1 VIPLLCMMIEDED
14 NAIFIERLYGSYVRL
29 MYDVIS
35 DYTTLI
41 SAKFDIVQDTL
52 VKLYPHLDYLKT
64 LDHDQ
69 LANYIIK
76 TTKSAVVDYIRNE
89 KRQGG
94 AAYIE
99 NLDTKKDES
108 AELDARLMA
117 IEETDAFQAAW
128 RELDEDTQRL
138 LLMKLNLRMPD
149 KEIAEALGLTTTS
162 VHVLVY
168 RARKKFIRIFSSQ
181 NP

>member
-1 VIPLLCMMIEDED
+1 MIPLICMMIEDED
-14 NAIFIERLYGSYVRL
+14 NASFIDRLYRSYVRL
-29 MYDVIS
+29 MYEVIS
-35 DYTTLI
+35 NYTTLR

-52 VKLYPHLDYLKT
+52 VKLYPHLGYLKT
-64 LDHDQ
+64 LDHDK
-69 LANYIIK
+69 LTNYIIR
-76 TTKSAVVDYIRNE
+76 TTKSAIVDYVRNE

-94 AAYIE
+94 VAYIE
-99 NLDTKKDES
+99 GLDAKTDES
-108 AELDARLMA
+108 AELDARLLA
-117 IEETDAFQAAW
+117 IEDTAAFRAAW
-128 RELDEDTQRL
+128 RELDDYTQRL

-149 KEIAEALGLTTTS
+149 KEIAEALGITSAS